1 MLDQLAR
8 SVSTHALLR
17 ALDHYVRNSAETSAQ
32 QRELGRRLSAAVI
45 SRPRAIV
52 EVCRDARLALRDPAL
67 AAQLCQHA
75 LKYAD
80 TATRT
85 AICAYAG
92 SAGLSLPEHPPA
104 PPAARGPYLTAAQ
117 STALM
122 RLRAFGD
129 LFFHPAPAGPL
140 APRLIPLVVGPSGSG
155 KNHLVRAFA
164 RELSCPVLRLTV
176 GDWVVQGARRTGTLE
191 RLREWLDAHPKSIL
205 HLDEL
210 DKFKLHDDAWS
221 HAVHGEVFA
230 VLDRDI
236 SPSPEA
242 EKPWTAA
249 HTEKLQR
256 SVCIVASG
264 TWQEMWTT
272 RRPGTLGFQAGAT
285 APREAETDL
294 GQRIR
299 QTHLISEELLNRFND
314 RWLVLEPYTAGD
326 FARLAA
332 ELGLPPGT
340 LDPAAAVRSGLN
352 FRYAENAYTEALL
365 AKRLNVSDTC
375 FPPTN
380 PGLGAAALPRS
391 EQ

>member
-17 ALDHYVRNSAETSAQ
+17 ALDHHVRHSAETPAQ
-32 QRELGRRLSAAVI
+32 QRELSRRLSAAVV

-52 EVCRDARLALRDPAL
+52 EVCRDSRLALRDPAL
-67 AAQLCQHA
+67 ATQLCQHA
-75 LKYAD
+75 LTYANA
-80 TATRT
+80 ATR
-85 AICAYAG
+85 ASIVAYAG
-92 SAGLSLPEHPPA
+92 SVGLSLPAHPPA

-117 STALM
+117 TTALA

-140 APRLIPLVVGPSGSG
+140 EPRLIPLVIGPSGSG

-191 RLREWLDAHPKSIL
+191 RLREWLDARPKSIL

-221 HAVHGEVFA
+221 HAVQGEVFA

-264 TWQEMWTT
+264 TWQEMWTAG
-272 RRPGTLGFQAGAT
+272 RPGALGFHAGITPPPESGAG
-285 APREAETDL
+285 L

-299 QTHLISEELLNRFND
+299 RAQLIPEELLNRFND
-314 RWLVLEPYTAGD
+314 AWLVLEPYSAGD
-326 FARLAA
+326 FAHIAK
-332 ELGLPPGT
+332 EMGLPPGT

-352 FRYAENAYTEALL
+352 FRFVENAYTDALL
-365 AKRLNVSDTC
+365 AQRQAEREILQDTQ
-375 FPPTN
+375 FPT
-380 PGLGAAALPRS
+380 
-391 EQ
+391 